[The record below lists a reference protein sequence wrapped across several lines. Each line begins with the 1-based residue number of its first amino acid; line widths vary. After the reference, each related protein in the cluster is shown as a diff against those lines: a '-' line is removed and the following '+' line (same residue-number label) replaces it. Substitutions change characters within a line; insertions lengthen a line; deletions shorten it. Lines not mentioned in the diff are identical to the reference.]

1 MAQTVKSLPAIWE
14 TMFDAWIQK
23 IPWRR
28 EWHPTPVF
36 LPGASHGQRAA
47 VHGVTKSWTRLR
59 DYHAHSDRL
68 ETSKV
73 MTGTP
78 GTTGSHGYMCK
89 VVNFMLCMFSPEL
102 KKNHDALF
110 KYLC

>member
-1 MAQTVKSLPAIWE
+1 MTWWASLVAQTVKSLPVIRE
-14 TMFDAWIQK
+14 TMFDAWVQK

-59 DYHAHSDRL
+59 D
-68 ETSKV
+68 
-73 MTGTP
+73 
-78 GTTGSHGYMCK
+78 
-89 VVNFMLCMFSPEL
+89 
-102 KKNHDALF
+102 
-110 KYLC
+110 